1 MDRDQCA
8 ADEFNRLRNIL
19 SSWDEYAEAQSRTTL
34 DAFVQRLIAHG
45 WTRREVYDLL
55 QRTCSVEFARF
66 PQAGLEYVADVETAV
81 TGHVAPA
88 AIMRF
93 PDDPVGDVEQLAQ
106 YVRFGAWRESGRCAL
121 RDPDPGE

>member
-1 MDRDQCA
+1 MDRDQRA
-8 ADEFNRLRNIL
+8 ADEFNRLRDIL
-19 SSWDEYAEAQSRTTL
+19 GSWDEHAEAQSQATL
-34 DAFVQRLIAHG
+34 DAFLQRLIADG
-45 WTRREVYDLL
+45 RTRCEVYDLL
-55 QRTCSVEFARF
+55 QRTCSLEFARF

-81 TGHVAPA
+81 TGRVAPA

-106 YVRFGAWRESGRCAL
+106 YVRSGAWRESGRCAL